1 MKQFII
7 QAIFAALISSVI
19 FSCEFE
25 PSSENFIEVAKPDT
39 TRQISVNLSPFE
51 TQYVFTKVVNV
62 NYDLN
67 TFGLKIYNVEFFV
80 GDQSIHKGTEAKG
93 FFGFNPGL
101 YGRGMKEMT
110 MQITTNANTG
120 SLADRLGVEALV
132 YQQTWKVVV
141 DGEAPDPVEIKRIFN
156 DNGVLK
162 LEWEAYTRINF
173 EQYKV
178 YRKFGKIGDQ
188 AETHQIASFTDP
200 KQVSVYDYSYIGGN
214 STYWVVVEGSD
225 QSAISTKKEI
235 SYPEPRLDTVWM
247 RSDSAKFI
255 WRKNQFYNAIKKVEI
270 SIPEAYS
277 RPRTVLFSTE
287 NVNDTAITIS
297 NLRFGNSLKHTL
309 SSYAKT
315 QIGLFDDKQ
324 ILKSD
329 LNLTTG
335 KKFPKWNKLLG
346 SPTENY
352 LFLRNEETISKV
364 DMASG
369 EIVSSVNSGSFYDW
383 FISPFDGNLYTH
395 NPNLTKYNKNNLND
409 RQTYSSYDFGLHTL
423 WTTTSISS
431 NNRIGGLIGLY
442 IGYYDLTEK
451 RLIFTEKD
459 TNIGWCQ
466 FSPDG
471 KYAFKTNYQGY
482 ADKVVILIYEVTDT
496 GLRKIG
502 QTPEGTYTKTIW
514 IPGADH
520 TIMLLNGYEDDYF
533 WGTEENTV
541 TLFNAQTL
549 TSELQFNVKV
559 GHLTNLDSFSRQIA
573 IWDENPQSDEK
584 RKLYV
589 YNYETGKLVK
599 EINLVPSIE
608 QLAVFRSKVFSSE
621 GFYFDY
627 SK

>member
-80 GDQSIHKGTEAKG
+80 GNQSIHKGTEAKG

-225 QSAISTKKEI
+225 QSSISTKKEI

-277 RPRTVLFSTE
+277 KPRAVLFSTE
-287 NVNDTAITIS
+287 NANDTTVTIS
-297 NLRFGNSLKHTL
+297 NLRFGNSVKHTL

-324 ILKSD
+324 ILKYD
-329 LNLTTG
+329 LNLVVG
-335 KKFPKWNKLLG
+335 KKFPKWNRLIG
-346 SPTENY
+346 SPTENHLY
-352 LFLRNEETISKV
+352 LWNSETISKLNM
-364 DMASG
+364 DTKA
-369 EIVSSVNSGSFYDW
+369 IVSSVNQGYFYQW
-383 FISPFDGNLYTH
+383 FFSEYDGNLYACNH
-395 NPNLTKYNKNNLND
+395 NLIKFNKNNLSD
-409 RQTYSSYDFGLHTL
+409 TKTYNPVDFGIHDF

-431 NNRIGGLIGLY
+431 DNRIAGPIGLY
-442 IGYYDLTEK
+442 IGYYDLSEK
-451 RLIFTEKD
+451 RLVFTEKN
-459 TNIGWCQ
+459 TNIGWCT

-471 KYAFKTNYQGY
+471 KFAFQYIYDYSPNKGSI
-482 ADKVVILIYEVTDT
+482 VIYEVSDT
-496 GLRKIG
+496 GLKEYTII
-502 QTPEGTYTKTIW
+502 PPNNYTKYFW
-514 IPGADH
+514 IPGKEH
-520 TIMLLNGYEDDYF
+520 QLMLLNGYEDDYVGG
-533 WGTEENTV
+533 WTENTISIFDAK
-541 TLFNAQTL
+541 TIKNILNFK
-549 TSELQFNVKV
+549 VKV
-559 GHLTNLDSFSRQIA
+559 GVFTNIDVYSKQIA
-573 IWDENPQSDEK
+573 IWDENPNSDEK

-589 YNYETGKLVK
+589 YNYETGSLMK
-599 EINLVPSIE
+599 EINLIPSIDG
-608 QLAVFRSKVFSSE
+608 LFIFNSNLISSE
-621 GFYFDY
+621 GYCFNYLN
-627 SK
+627 